1 MVTELAVRITGEDL
15 AAVTAEEL
23 DGGGG
28 VGFEGEVLLS
38 VERRSD
44 HDSREMG
51 STCFRFM
58 RKTKKRETTSEERRE
73 RRGRELKMLWISLS
87 LPPCTLR

>member
-23 DGGGG
+23 DGGGA

-51 STCFRFM
+51 STCFR
-58 RKTKKRETTSEERRE
+58 
-73 RRGRELKMLWISLS
+73 L
-87 LPPCTLR
+87 